1 MPPELGKAGSE
12 QDLAAYRAQVQALA
26 RPYGEQAVEACSAA
40 TRVARDHRVDTE
52 WSRKAAELLEQ
63 ERQRQ
68 ERAGGR
74 DEGAS
79 HDGAPHGAGRARA
92 RGFRGRATR
101 PEGGSAGREEGAPAR
116 RGGGPGQGATS
127 LGPAHHAAEPRH
139 PAAGEPEVVR
149 AAHRRGARPGA
160 VPGTAGEVT
169 DGGSARRSSSRP
181 CVVATSGG
189 RLRILSACI
198 AGSLVVHLLG
208 WAWLASMREPV
219 RRPVPSGY
227 MMVEQWQALPP
238 PLRPAPDGEAGRSA
252 GPPAAPAGGAPARP
266 APRAVR
272 APTPAS
278 AGEIQ
283 RKGFLRAL
291 ESVGRGPITKG
302 LPGTIASADAPSGL
316 PDASGAGTPSAGLP
330 SRRGG
335 GAAAPAVAAAPGPG
349 GGLGG
354 FGTGVGKGGVGTGG
368 GVLLGAGTVDSAEVD
383 QARLDAFVRARIGGL
398 RACYETELRIDPR
411 RGGTVRVR
419 FVIRTTRRGLR
430 RGRGP
435 GWSRFGRDGRL
446 PRTDPPDLDHR
457 RSGRRWPCRWSIRS
471 SSGPWVGD
479 ARPSVR
485 PGSARREIARRRSFP
500 PSVYFF
506 FAFSSLM
513 ATAST

>member
-1 MPPELGKAGSE
+1 M
-12 QDLAAYRAQVQALA
+12 
-26 RPYGEQAVEACSAA
+26 VEAPAIQ
-40 TRVARDHRVDTE
+40 
-52 WSRKAAELLEQ
+52 LETLRRRHQ
-63 ERQRQ
+63 RRQ
-68 ERAGGR
+68 
-74 DEGAS
+74 
-79 HDGAPHGAGRARA
+79 
-92 RGFRGRATR
+92 
-101 PEGGSAGREEGAPAR
+101 
-116 RGGGPGQGATS
+116 
-127 LGPAHHAAEPRH
+127 
-139 PAAGEPEVVR
+139 
-149 AAHRRGARPGA
+149 
-160 VPGTAGEVT
+160 
-169 DGGSARRSSSRP
+169 
-181 CVVATSGG
+181 
-189 RLRILSACI
+189 LRILSACI

-238 PLRPAPDGEAGRSA
+238 PLRPAPEGEAGRSE

-398 RACYETELRIDPR
+398 RACYETELRLDPR

-419 FVIRTTRRGLR
+419 FVIRTSGEV
-430 RGRGP
+430 
-435 GWSRFGRDGRL
+435 SDVVVARDGLDSAAMADCLARIL
-446 PRTDPPDLDHR
+446 RT
-457 RSGRRWPCRWSIRS
+457 WTT
-471 SSGPWVGD
+471 
-479 ARPSVR
+479 AFRPSVAVPVEYPFVFR
-485 PGSARREIARRRSFP
+485 PVGG
-500 PSVYFF
+500 
-506 FAFSSLM
+506 
-513 ATAST
+513 